1 MNKCSFH
8 YNQLISACQNVKN
21 VGFFLKNT
29 IWVIIYSPI
38 SGKIKY
44 ILKNGGSLSLAK
56 EKVNCHSNIN
66 LQNRQ

>member
-1 MNKCSFH
+1 MFISLQSTDQRVSKCKE
-8 YNQLISACQNVKN
+8 C
-21 VGFFLKNT
+21 GGFLKNT

>member
-21 VGFFLKNT
+21 VGFFFEKHNLGNH
-29 IWVIIYSPI
+29 IFSNFGEIR
-38 SGKIKY
+38 Y